1 MWRCE
6 GPQPS
11 KLEGDLPE
19 TKGTQSVIDGTK
31 GTLCFTILLG
41 GVWTRHA
48 EGNTVGE
55 EERAGLGIVEFTAIV
70 ALDALDGGAK
80 LCANISKKI
89 RKCGK
94 CLGFEAKWKSPNVVR
109 AVIKNNKVIFV
120 S

>member
-1 MWRCE
+1 VKGLNPVSWR
-6 GPQPS
+6 
-11 KLEGDLPE
+11 E
-19 TKGTQSVIDGTK
+19 TCLKQKGTQSVIDGTK

-55 EERAGLGIVEFTAIV
+55 EEHAGLGIVEFTAIV

-94 CLGFEAKWKSPNVVR
+94 YLGFEAKWKSPNVVR
-109 AVIKNNKVIFV
+109 AVIKITR
-120 S
+120 